1 MNSLII
7 RETSTKKRELAS
19 PLFFTD
25 KFYFYIKQR
34 GKWSINGKYS
44 SNGTIHLVCDDDS
57 RHDQN
62 YEFWPNFPKVRT
74 IVNLGNKYWSPLFED
89 IRMNLIPLRYPE
101 WIASIEGYS
110 IDPQKLPISDIKIS
124 VQNKEIINNYFPEN
138 WSENYWIKYGGYTAT
153 CRRIESHQRW
163 TTISG
168 NKKK

>member
-1 MNSLII
+1 M
-7 RETSTKKRELAS
+7 TT
-19 PLFFTD
+19 
-25 KFYFYIKQR
+25 
-34 GKWSINGKYS
+34 
-44 SNGTIHLVCDDDS
+44 S

-74 IVNLGNKYWSPLFED
+74 IVNLGNKYWSPLIED

-124 VQNKEIINNYFPEN
+124 VQNKEIIDNYFPEN

-168 NKKK
+168 NKKKNLGLSLELYFWLFFDLKWHSENVGKISKKS

>member
-1 MNSLII
+1 M
-7 RETSTKKRELAS
+7 TT
-19 PLFFTD
+19 
-25 KFYFYIKQR
+25 
-34 GKWSINGKYS
+34 
-44 SNGTIHLVCDDDS
+44 S

-124 VQNKEIINNYFPEN
+124 VQNKDIIDNYFPEN

-168 NKKK
+168 NKKKKNLGLSLELYFWLFFDLKWHSENVGKISKKS